1 MKARGA
7 ASLLMKLAALV
18 LGTLAVAL
26 ALNYPVAPYG
36 LAAGLLGI
44 AALQLRWPLIWLFIL
59 PWAIPL
65 LDLAPWSGRIY
76 LEDYDLLVLAAAS
89 VALWQGRYSPR
100 PLLRRRPGLA
110 AILALLAVSY
120 LISLSLALWPPPPP
134 DVNAF
139 SSYLSP
145 YNGLRHAKAFAFA
158 LLLLPALAHALREDP
173 ERTARHFAWGAAAGV
188 ASLGLVAMWERG
200 VFAALAAGADR
211 YGLIGSLLDF
221 TGTYRITGLFHDMQA
236 GGEAVDAYLALTWPA
251 ALWLLFTSRGRL
263 AAVSAAVALALGL
276 YGVTV
281 TFSRVSYFA
290 LAVGALAMVLAYA
303 WTRRRTGAVSPRV
316 FKPRWAALAAPSALA
331 VLLMV
336 FVVAFQE
343 GGLVV
348 LLACVL
354 GMAAAILLGFLRA
367 RLGWPLAL
375 GLTVPL
381 AAVAAGAAI
390 WGLATSKWVAHGTT
404 QSLLLGTGLA
414 GIAVLGGGIVGV
426 SLAGRLRIRQ
436 LLAVLTLAA
445 LGIGAV
451 YPALFGYRMS
461 ERSATLRE
469 DLESRQDHWGRVG
482 ALSGD
487 GIGGALFGKGLGRFP
502 SDFLWRFAT
511 GEVGMYA
518 LGRQADNTYLAL
530 DMGREMVIGQRLNL
544 EPGQEYRLRLKLRFH
559 DASARMAIGL
569 CRRHILKFE
578 RWDPSCVQ
586 APMTGSSAQGL
597 WEIREYRLHWPDT
610 AAGVPEWLRHPP
622 VLELSNRTPVRAGIH
637 GRIDLDDLQLLDAQG
652 RNRLVNGD
660 FQNGM
665 DRWLAYYDFQHL
677 PWHIKNL
684 WVHLSFEQ
692 GWLGVAAMSLLWLYA
707 LGRALMALRE
717 GSSVGVHYLGILTAA
732 LTVGMVGA
740 ILDVPRVAFLLF
752 LSLGMASMIS
762 RGRSGRRMD
771 QGAGGIPLEGG
782 GPAARYGGYRPGR
795 RNGGGGAGWLPWLS
809 WGGASLV
816 LGLGGLYLISRQFD
830 ARPGLVIAKSMQGL
844 GVDSAWIRDK
854 VTGVP
859 DYRDHVLDG
868 RVRASH
874 PRILLSG
881 LAGWPGLAVHPE
893 ISRRQAGM
901 PGHQP
906 EDCAAGDVLKLASC
920 WLQTADP
927 LRFRQ
932 LDQAMQGFRLTQ
944 VTLNTD
950 SVGNGWQLALAY
962 DLARSTPLLDQRGRR
977 RIEAILL
984 QALNAYLDLLDRPEP
999 SLWHGRAPLAAAAWL
1014 CAIALD
1020 AERLPDQS
1028 LVSRAQ
1034 GHFLEAMRALA
1045 LTEAWPEGY
1054 NYWIN
1059 SRAFV
1064 LTLAASAYL
1073 NGLEG
1078 AARAEEIRRVMRRAG
1093 HWHLYATRP
1102 DNRIEALGDE
1112 GPRVDLK
1119 DETQR
1124 VIDLIAG
1131 LTRDPVFTRFSRH
1144 IEALHG
1150 VEGYYYDYRWGK
1162 PLFQDPEPPGLPVLE
1177 PGSLRGLELSL
1188 PTAALFG
1195 PRALDQ
1201 AYIRS
1206 GWGKDDSFI
1215 SYRAGK
1221 SFTHHGHYDAG
1232 HFTLFKGAPL
1242 AVKSGVYSGVL
1253 SPHRLYYSVRTVAQ
1267 NSLLVLRPGE
1277 QVRPNRLFTRNV
1289 AEGGQRLVMPTGSA
1303 VHSVREWRE
1312 NLGAGGHFEGGEVT
1326 GFDHRPGGY
1335 TYIDSDLTQAYD
1347 NPRHDSGGSGGKVTA
1362 ARREL
1367 LYLPGEDRLIV
1378 HDDVS
1383 SSRPEYVK
1391 KWLLHTIT
1399 RPQADGLLV
1408 RRGGMEDGILET
1420 RSGEVRVHNGRGHL
1434 LVQRLLPAE
1443 GLTRLV
1449 GGERHRFYVE
1459 ADGDDGVLDG
1469 FNAEE
1474 GVGTLQPWFDTG
1486 LWRLEFQPARPAA
1499 RDHFL
1504 VVLSPSLERPRTDPA
1519 ALLRITRGEGQGVA
1533 LSRALVVFVD
1543 RAATRALAFSRP
1555 GPQQTLYL
1563 LGLPPLALVRVT
1575 ADGQTAAV
1583 QANASGVLAAGLP
1596 GLPGGAVRVDW

>member
-89 VALWQGRYSPR
+89 VALWQGRYSLR

-134 DVNAF
+134 DANAF

-281 TFSRVSYFA
+281 TFSRASYLA
-290 LAVGALAMVLAYA
+290 LAVGLLGMSLAYFG
-303 WTRRRTGAVSPRV
+303 WRRRPGSGITVVRP
-316 FKPRWAALAAPSALA
+316 PWWAAAAPPLIAAMLL
-331 VLLMV
+331 VL
-336 FVVAFQE
+336 VVAFRE
-343 GGLVV
+343 GGMIV
-348 LLACVL
+348 LLAGIL
-354 GMAAAILLGFLRA
+354 GLVCTLLLGYFQA
-367 RLGWPLAL
+367 RLGWRLTLVLLAL
-375 GLTVPL
+375 L
-381 AAVAAGAAI
+381 ALVVVFGA
-390 WGLATSKWVAHGTT
+390 WHGLATSKWVAHGDM
-404 QSLLLGTGLA
+404 QSLLLGAGLA
-414 GIAVLGGGIVGV
+414 GMAVLSGLVIGMSAVG
-426 SLAGRLRIRQ
+426 RIRPRQ
-436 LLAVLTLAA
+436 LTAILTLAI
-445 LGIGAV
+445 LGIVAV
-451 YPALFGYRMS
+451 YPALLGYRMS
-461 ERSATLRE
+461 ERSATVSE
-469 DLESRQDHWGRVG
+469 DMESRAAHWRNAW
-482 ALSGD
+482 ALL
-487 GIGGALFGKGLGRFP
+487 GGELTAAWVGKGLGRFP
-502 SDFLWRFAT
+502 SDYLWRYGT
-511 GEVGMYA
+511 GEVGVYA
-518 LGRQADNTYLAL
+518 LAGEAGNTYLTL
-530 DMGREMVIGQRLNL
+530 GTGRELILGQRVTL
-544 EPGQEYRLRLKLRFH
+544 EPGRDYLLRLRVRVHDPDTKL
-559 DASARMAIGL
+559 GVTL
-569 CRRHILKFE
+569 CRRHILQFE
-578 RWDPSCVQ
+578 LWNPTCVQ
-586 APMTGSSAQGL
+586 LPLAGKPTPGVWGTQ
-597 WEIREYRLHWPDT
+597 EIRLHWPDPGT
-610 AAGVPEWLRHPP
+610 GVPEWLRQPP
-622 VLELSNRTPVRAGIH
+622 VLLLSNPSGIRP
-637 GRIDLDDLQLLDAQG
+637 GIDGSVDIDDLRLLDSQEG
-652 RNRLVNGD
+652 NRLSNGD
-660 FQNGM
+660 FESGM
-665 DRWLAYYDFQHL
+665 DRWLAYYDHQHL
-677 PWHIKNL
+677 PWHIKNF
-684 WVHLSFEQ
+684 WVHVFFEQ
-692 GWLGVAAMSLLWLYA
+692 GWLGIAGMSLLWFYA
-707 LGRALMALRE
+707 LGRAVSLLYR
-717 GSSVGVHYLGILTAA
+717 GNVSGIHYLGILSAI
-732 LTVGMVGA
+732 LTVGMFGA

-752 LSLGMASMIS
+752 LSLSMASLIP
-762 RGRSGRRMD
+762 RGHKDRLRE
-771 QGAGGIPLEGG
+771 QTGGLMPLERWTPHSVHSDDRSRQVAVSGLV
-782 GPAARYGGYRPGR
+782 R
-795 RNGGGGAGWLPWLS
+795 WLPWLS
-809 WGGASLV
+809 WGGTLGV
-816 LGLGGLYLISRQFD
+816 LLAGGVYITSHQLGVQ
-830 ARPGLVIAKSMQGL
+830 PNLVIAKSMQGL

-854 VTGVP
+854 LTGVP

-881 LAGWPGLAVHPE
+881 LAGWTGLAVHPE
-893 ISRRQAGM
+893 ISRRQAGL

-932 LDQAMQGFRLTQ
+932 LDQAMQGFRLIQ

-1162 PLFQDPEPPGLPVLE
+1162 PLFQDPELPGLPVLE

-1195 PRALDQ
+1195 PRAMDQ

-1221 SFTHHGHYDAG
+1221 SLTHHGHYDAG

-1242 AVKSGVYSGVL
+1242 AVKSGVYSGVP

-1347 NPRHDSGGSGGKVTA
+1347 NPRHDSGGSGGKVAA

-1383 SSRPEYVK
+1383 STRPEYVK

-1399 RPQADGLLV
+1399 RPRADGLVV
-1408 RRGGMEDGILET
+1408 RRGGVEDGILET

-1596 GLPGGAVRVDW
+1596 GLPGGAVRVEW